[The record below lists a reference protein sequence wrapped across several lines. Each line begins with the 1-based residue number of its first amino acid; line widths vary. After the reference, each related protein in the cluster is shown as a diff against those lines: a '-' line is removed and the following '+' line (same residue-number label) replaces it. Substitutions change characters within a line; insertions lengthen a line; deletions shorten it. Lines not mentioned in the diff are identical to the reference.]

1 MDLKVVTNK
10 DQSNNIHNISHFEKI
25 MDKLFQEKSNIDA
38 SLAALLE
45 FSHLVC
51 FM

>member
-10 DQSNNIHNISHFEKI
+10 DKSNNIHNISHFEKI

-38 SLAALLE
+38 SLATLLE